1 MADTLIPDTAV
12 TETVITANRVA
23 QVTVRTDDPTT
34 IAQLGLP
41 AACSISRSPDGT
53 TAVWL
58 GPDEWLLY
66 RGGVTPRDFVA
77 EIEMLCGSG
86 AYVCD
91 TSAQR
96 TRIVLDGPHARTLLA
111 HGCAIDLDERS
122 FDENAAA
129 QTLLA
134 QAGVILHRT
143 DPEVDGAA
151 GFVIFVRSSF
161 ADYLTAWLIDS
172 GVEYRAVEST
182 TSPNTAA
189 QNTDNPHPKAPTP

>member
-1 MADTLIPDTAV
+1 MADTLT
-12 TETVITANRVA
+12 TETPVA
-23 QVTVRTDDPTT
+23 QVTVRTDDPAT
-34 IAQLGLP
+34 IARLGLP
-41 AACSISRSPDGT
+41 AACSISRGPDGT
-53 TAVWL
+53 AAVWL

-66 RGGVTPRDFVA
+66 RGGIAPRDFVA
-77 EIEMLCGSG
+77 EMETLCGSG

-134 QAGVILHRT
+134 QAGVILHRA
-143 DPEVDGAA
+143 DSEVDGAA

-172 GVEYRAVEST
+172 GVEYRAIE
-182 TSPNTAA
+182 NTAP
-189 QNTDNPHPKAPTP
+189 QNTANSHLKAPTP